1 MRTAISLAEV
11 PRPASVESE
20 VFNTID
26 ARQKLQAAIES
37 DAQRRESDEVEFAK
51 GLARDISG
59 EETVNV
65 DGLVQRHAAG
75 KVAAERARQRVEA
88 LENIL
93 AILNTRFEQLG
104 KDHPDEVNA
113 ALSKKIT
120 GLEKQLSGN
129 EDAGKDLE
137 AQIRTLKAE
146 QRKPKAAARKSSAT
160 SKRK

>member
-11 PRPASVESE
+11 PRPASIESE

-26 ARQKLQAAIES
+26 ARQKLQAAIEL
-37 DAQRRESDEVEFAK
+37 DNQRRESDEVEFAK

-59 EETVNV
+59 NETVNV

-75 KVAAERARQRVEA
+75 KVAAERAKQRVEA
-88 LENIL
+88 LEGVL
-93 AILNTRFEQLG
+93 TILNKRFEQLG
-104 KDHPDEVNA
+104 TDHPDEVNA

-137 AQIRTLKAE
+137 AQIKTLKAE
-146 QRKPKAAARKSSAT
+146 QRNPKAAARKQSSA
-160 SKRK
+160 SRKK